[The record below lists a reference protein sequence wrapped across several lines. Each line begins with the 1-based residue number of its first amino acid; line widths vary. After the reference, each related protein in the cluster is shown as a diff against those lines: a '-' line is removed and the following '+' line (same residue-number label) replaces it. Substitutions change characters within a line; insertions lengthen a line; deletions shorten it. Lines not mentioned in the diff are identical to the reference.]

1 MANGLELGSRARRL
15 TVLALLAFLVC
26 IPAAV
31 VVVGAAAGW
40 HFAAA
45 SSRGTGPLRIKS
57 NRVSK
62 LYPGA
67 QRKLILTLKNNSKH
81 TVRVRSVR
89 VRDRGTSKRGCAPT
103 RRNLRI
109 TRQKA
114 RAFRLRRGGSRRVV
128 FLLTMPSTVAD
139 ACQEAVF
146 DLRYQAFLGK
156 RLR

>member
-1 MANGLELGSRARRL
+1 MPSDLEVGSRARRL
-15 TVLALLAFLVC
+15 TVLALLTFVVC
-26 IPAAV
+26 IPATV
-31 VVVGAAAGW
+31 VVVGGAAGW
-40 HFAAA
+40 QFATA
-45 SSRGTGPLRIKS
+45 SSRGTSSLRIKS
-57 NRVSK
+57 NRVTK

-81 TVRVRSVR
+81 AVRVRSVR
-89 VRDRGTSKRGCAPT
+89 VRDHGTSKRGCAPT

-114 RAFRLRRGGSRRVV
+114 RAFRIRRAGSHRVV

-146 DLRYQAFLGK
+146 DLRYQALLGK